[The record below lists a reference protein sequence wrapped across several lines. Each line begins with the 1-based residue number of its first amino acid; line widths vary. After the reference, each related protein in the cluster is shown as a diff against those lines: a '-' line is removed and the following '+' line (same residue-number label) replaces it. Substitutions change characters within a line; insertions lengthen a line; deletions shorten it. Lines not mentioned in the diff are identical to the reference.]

1 MMKVSN
7 SLQQAAIPEA
17 DVIPGLIGV
26 LGGMGPLATVD
37 FMQKVLL
44 ATPSTSDQDHV
55 PMVVSSI
62 PQIPDRT
69 AAFRGDGQ
77 SPLRAMVAS
86 GQRLARAGAG
96 LIVVPCNTAHLW
108 FSELQGAIGLP
119 MLHLVDAALE
129 DAVGMAGEGAVV
141 GLLCTDA
148 TLASGLY
155 VNRTQ
160 HLKTVSGVQWA
171 LPTANEML
179 EWVMPGIDA
188 VKSGQLDK
196 GGMHLAA
203 AAQALVR
210 RGAQVLVLGCTEIPL
225 VLDSSNA
232 PAPVV
237 DATGSLA
244 RRTVAW
250 SLAQR
255 VPPSA

>member
-1 MMKVSN
+1 MDSE
-7 SLQQAAIPEA
+7 L
-17 DVIPGLIGV
+17 IPGLIGV
-26 LGGMGPLATVD
+26 LGGMGPMATVD
-37 FMQKVLL
+37 FMQKVLQ
-44 ATPSTSDQDHV
+44 ATPSATDQDHI

-77 SPLRAMVAS
+77 SPLRAMIAS
-86 GQRLARAGAG
+86 GLRLSRAGAG

-108 FSELQGAIGLP
+108 YSELQSAVGLP
-119 MLHLVDAALE
+119 MLHLVDAALQ
-129 DAVGMAGEGAVV
+129 DAVARAGEGVTV

-160 HLKTVSGVQWA
+160 YLASATSVQWA
-171 LPTANEML
+171 LPTAGEML
-179 EWVMPGIDA
+179 ESVMPGIEA
-188 VKSGQLDK
+188 VKSGALDVGRK
-196 GGMHLAA
+196 HLLTAA
-203 AAQALVR
+203 NALFR

-225 VLDSSNA
+225 VLDDSNA

-237 DATGSLA
+237 DATASLA

-250 SLAQR
+250 SLSQR
-255 VPPSA
+255 AVPTV